1 MSLNCHA
8 VVPLYLNSVVAL
20 YRFAFLPLLF
30 PKFLITLG
38 NNSAINRIKHF
49 YQTELRFRNSIILKW
64 SRSDKIYIQNI
75 YRMAKKYY
83 VAVRPR
89 INENHAVHKEGCPFL
104 NRNEK
109 RIFLGVF
116 NSSLDA
122 VKASRRHFFSSEGC
136 VFCSKEQKPHNL
148 KTKTKELVEKELIPD
163 EMERSSSFH
172 QGLFYCVN

>member
-8 VVPLYLNSVVAL
+8 VVPLYLNSVVPL

-104 NRNEK
+104 NQNEK

-116 NSSLDA
+116 SSSLDA
-122 VKASRRHFFSSEGC
+122 VKASRRHFFSSEC
-136 VFCSKEQKPHNL
+136 CLFCSKEQKPHNL